1 LLDEMNLARV
11 EYYFSDLL
19 SKLEIRHG
27 LNPDDDESR
36 KKAEIELESNASAN
50 NEQTRRLFISL
61 NNLFIGTMNEDE
73 TTQTLSEKVIDRAN
87 VIRFGRPQQ
96 LAALPDKSAFLT
108 SCNGNKKISFAGW
121 QSWCGDEMNHNNVD
135 NLNNI
140 MLELN
145 EAMAIVGR
153 PFGHRVDQAIKK
165 YMGCYPGEFND
176 ALSDQIEMKILPK
189 LNGLDGQ
196 ATGFNGVINIIEGVI
211 AGVEDQELFD
221 AFTQA
226 CREAA
231 DSFFKWRGVM
241 R

>member
-1 LLDEMNLARV
+1 
-11 EYYFSDLL
+11 
-19 SKLEIRHG
+19 
-27 LNPDDDESR
+27 
-36 KKAEIELESNASAN
+36 
-50 NEQTRRLFISL
+50 
-61 NNLFIGTMNEDE
+61 
-73 TTQTLSEKVIDRAN
+73 
-87 VIRFGRPQQ
+87 
-96 LAALPDKSAFLT
+96 
-108 SCNGNKKISFAGW
+108 
-121 QSWCGDEMNHNNVD
+121 MNHEDVQ

-140 MLELN
+140 MQELN
-145 EAMAIVGR
+145 EAMAKVGR

-165 YMGCYPGEFND
+165 YVGCYPGKFND

-196 ATGFNGVINIIEGVI
+196 ATGFNEVINILEGVI

-221 AFTQA
+221 AFAQA